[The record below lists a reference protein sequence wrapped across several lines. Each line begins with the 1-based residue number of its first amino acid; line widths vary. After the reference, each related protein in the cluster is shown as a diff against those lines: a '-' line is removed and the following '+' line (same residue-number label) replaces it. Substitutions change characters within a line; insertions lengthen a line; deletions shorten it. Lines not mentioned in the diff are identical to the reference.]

1 MTGTNPGIGPDSA
14 RRKLKQNQ
22 RANLMNFSAPANGN
36 YFLLKKRGLGDSEDG
51 RNEPDFDFGNLGLDD
66 NAGDLFQDGL
76 FNDLDIIME
85 DSKDL
90 LSDFSS
96 RQGLGLMSEGTDL
109 NLPKKKEETYNC
121 LLADLETQK
130 TVDFEYLSMYIII
143 LGPLLTGIRIHTPDY
158 ICTIS

>member
-1 MTGTNPGIGPDSA
+1 
-14 RRKLKQNQ
+14 
-22 RANLMNFSAPANGN
+22 MNSSAPANGN
-36 YFLLKKRGLGDSEDG
+36 FFLLKKRGLGDSEDG
-51 RNEPDFDFGNLGLDD
+51 KNEIDFDFGNLGLDD

-96 RQGLGLMSEGTDL
+96 RQGLGLMSEGADL

-121 LLADLETQK
+121 LLAELDTQN
-130 TVDFEYLSMYIII
+130 TVDFEYFTINKKI
-143 LGPLLTGIRIHTPDY
+143 LGVSLIGIRIPMPDC
-158 ICTIS
+158 ICTIL